1 MNTMLCGTTVYPYPL
16 QKLSSSCVKKNSST
30 LVQYGKKRIKN
41 RRRNTLLLNCFVEL
55 FALLELTT
63 KQKSIGQRW
72 VCYLLVK
79 RRRLLENNT
88 MASPVATRWF

>member
-41 RRRNTLLLNCFVEL
+41 RRNTLLLNCFVEL